1 MPLTVKI
8 KKIAAGWTNAL
19 ILTED
24 NKLVIQNL
32 KYFESKELM
41 DTLSLFQTHNP
52 GFRQVDMSFL

>member
-1 MPLTVKI
+1 MPMTIKI
-8 KKIAAGWTNAL
+8 KKIVVGWTNAL
-19 ILTED
+19 ILTDE

-52 GFRQVDMSFL
+52 GFR